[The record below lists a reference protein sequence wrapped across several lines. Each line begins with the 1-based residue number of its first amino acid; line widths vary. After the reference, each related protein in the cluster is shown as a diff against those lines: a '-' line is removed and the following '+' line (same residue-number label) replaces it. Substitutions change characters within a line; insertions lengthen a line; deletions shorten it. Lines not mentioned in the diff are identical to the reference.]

1 MTEQWRPVVGYEGL
15 YEVSDHGRVRS
26 LDREIANLANGWIKR
41 QRKGA
46 TLRQRTLSSGY
57 KKTTL
62 SKDGKESSPSVHV
75 LVAEAFLGPRP
86 EWATQVNHKN
96 RDKADNRAD
105 NLEWSNNYHNLRH
118 AHATHEYEG
127 RRISA
132 SELAEIAG
140 ISRKAMNERL
150 RNGWSVERAMS
161 TPVRRFA

>member
-1 MTEQWRPVVGYEGL
+1 MAACCRL
-15 YEVSDHGRVRS
+15 RRAVRS
-26 LDREIANLANGWIKR
+26 ERPREGALTGSRDCQPGQRLDQAAAKRGNAAAANAFQWLQKNNPVQGR
-41 QRKGA
+41 QRK
-46 TLRQRTLSSGY
+46 Q
-57 KKTTL
+57 
-62 SKDGKESSPSVHV
+62 P
-75 LVAEAFLGPRP
+75 
-86 EWATQVNHKN
+86 N